1 MQNFLYSSYFLVV
14 LLVFVWLL
22 SAFVSDRS
30 TPKTDLRSWIVL
42 LIASALWPI
51 MLPNLIRV
59 LFRKTAQLSNGSA
72 EQTKLVNRSKAQM
85 ERFEEELQK

>member
-1 MQNFLYSSYFLVV
+1 MQNSLYSSYFLVV